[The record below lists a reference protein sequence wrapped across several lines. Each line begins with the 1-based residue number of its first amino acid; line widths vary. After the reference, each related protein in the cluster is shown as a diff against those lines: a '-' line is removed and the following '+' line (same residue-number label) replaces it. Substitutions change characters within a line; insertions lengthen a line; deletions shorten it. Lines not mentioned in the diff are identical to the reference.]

1 MGRRIFIFPD
11 MGAEEKWLELSNN
24 IPAMRNS
31 VISMWSSRNSDGTVK
46 SEGLDIGA
54 STSSGRL

>member
-11 MGAEEKWLELSNN
+11 MGAEEKCLELSNN

-46 SEGLDIGA
+46 SEGLDIEA
-54 STSSGRL
+54 SISSGRL